1 MNKQLKDLEARAREK
16 VNETLLL
23 VSRVNGGGHIKTNTS
38 HDVAGN
44 VICVDSSFTLDTT
57 DVDLSISAFTTVCN
71 KLRDSSNDASNRIA
85 ESLLSEGWKPHS
97 IGPGLTYRFSKRV
110 SGELQYRE
118 ITTVIERKDNTL
130 TAVVRLNQFSSIE
143 LQGDDRG

>member
-1 MNKQLKDLEARAREK
+1 MNKQLRNLEARAREK
-16 VNETLLL
+16 VGETLLL
-23 VSRVNGGGHIKTNTS
+23 ACRVNSGRHIQTNTCR
-38 HDVAGN
+38 DEAGN
-44 VICVDSSFTLDTT
+44 VICVDSRFTLDTT
-57 DVDLSISAFTTVCN
+57 GVELTISDFTTVCN
-71 KLRDSSNDASNRIA
+71 TLRDSSNDASNKIA
-85 ESLLSEGWKPHS
+85 ESLLSDGWKPHS

-130 TAVVRLNQFSSIE
+130 TAVVRLNQISSIE